1 MVDGIHRGDDREKH
15 LGSADVARGFVSAD
29 MLLASLESEPIS
41 GSTMGVFTHSNQSS
55 WHQALQ
61 RIPDRHVGGVGSTE
75 TERHAQTLSG
85 ADGDV
90 GTEFTGRAQECEGK
104 NIGGDNR
111 QSADRVSAFNDRG
124 VVEDG
129 AGGVWV
135 LENHGERD
143 GGEVEIRF
151 VADEDSDPERF
162 GSSLEHGNGLRVA
175 KMTDKDRAYR

>member
-1 MVDGIHRGDDREKH
+1 M
-15 LGSADVARGFVSAD
+15 GSADVTRGFVSTD
-29 MLLASLESEPIS
+29 MLLASLESETIS
-41 GSTMGVFTHSNQSS
+41 GATMGIFTHPNQPP
-55 WHQALQ
+55 WHQALK
-61 RIPDRHVGGVGSTE
+61 RIPHRHVGGVGAAE
-75 TERHAQTLSG
+75 TERHAKALSG

-124 VVEDG
+124 VVEDR
-129 AGGVWV
+129 AGGVGV
-135 LENHGERD
+135 LEHNGERN
-143 GGEVEIRF
+143 GAKVKSRL
-151 VADEDSDPERF
+151 VADENGDPERF